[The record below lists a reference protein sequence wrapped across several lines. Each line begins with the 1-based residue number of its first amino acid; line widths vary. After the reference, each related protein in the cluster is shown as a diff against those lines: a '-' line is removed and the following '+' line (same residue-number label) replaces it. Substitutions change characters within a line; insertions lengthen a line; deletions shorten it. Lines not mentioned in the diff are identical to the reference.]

1 MPHERNA
8 TARVLSQE
16 GDNLQVEHEGE
27 RLTVPM
33 KGFPPEFKLQKGSRV
48 ILYDDPSGTVARPL
62 TRVAVAK
69 LSPEAVL
76 KGGPLQVE
84 GRKVQPQPATVLDR
98 RAVETE
104 RDRGDQYVLWT
115 IEDSGKDS
123 ARDRSEQ
130 QVVAIKKAR

>member
-1 MPHERNA
+1 MPNERNS

-16 GDNLQVEHEGE
+16 GDTLQVEHEGE

-48 ILYDDPSGTVARPL
+48 ILYDDPSGTVARPVV
-62 TRVAVAK
+62 RFSVAK
-69 LSPEAVL
+69 LSAEAVL

-84 GRKVQPQPATVLDR
+84 GRRLQTQPATVLDR

-115 IEDSGKDS
+115 VEDSSKDS
-123 ARDRSEQ
+123 AKDRSEQ
-130 QVVAIKKAR
+130 QVVAIKKTR

>member
-1 MPHERNA
+1 MPNERNSA
-8 TARVLSQE
+8 ARVLSQE

-62 TRVAVAK
+62 THVAVAK

-84 GRKVQPQPATVLDR
+84 GRRVQTQPATVLDR

-104 RDRGDQYVLWT
+104 RDRGDQYVLWA

-123 ARDRSEQ
+123 AKGSEQ

>member
-1 MPHERNA
+1 MPNERNS

-16 GDNLQVEHEGE
+16 DDNLQVDYNGE

-48 ILYDDPSGTVARPL
+48 IIYDDPAGTVARRL
-62 TRVAVAK
+62 ARFAVAK
-69 LSPEAVL
+69 LSPEAVV

-84 GRKVQPQPATVLDR
+84 GRRLQTGPAIGLDR

-104 RDRGDQYVLWT
+104 RERGDQYVLWA
-115 IEDSGKDS
+115 IEESGKDS
-123 ARDRSEQ
+123 
-130 QVVAIKKAR
+130 